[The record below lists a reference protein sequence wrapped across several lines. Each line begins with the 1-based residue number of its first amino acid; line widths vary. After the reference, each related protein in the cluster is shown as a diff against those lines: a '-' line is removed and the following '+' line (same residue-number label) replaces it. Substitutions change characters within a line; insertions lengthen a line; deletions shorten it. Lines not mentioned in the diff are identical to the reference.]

1 MLSVKSIDSV
11 VPLSIVT
18 EVPLSHTVVPLSKV
32 VSVAMFIKGYDKHHF
47 CIIKLQL
54 DDFEEGANSWTE

>member
-1 MLSVKSIDSV
+1 MEAPS
-11 VPLSIVT
+11 
-18 EVPLSHTVVPLSKV
+18 
-32 VSVAMFIKGYDKHHF
+32 KHHF